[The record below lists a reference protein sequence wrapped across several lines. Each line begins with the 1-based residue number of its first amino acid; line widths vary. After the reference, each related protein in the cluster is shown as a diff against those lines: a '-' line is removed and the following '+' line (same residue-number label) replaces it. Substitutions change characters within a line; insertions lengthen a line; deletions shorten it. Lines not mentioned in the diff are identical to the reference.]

1 MRIPWKVFTYTYECK
16 INGRN
21 TCALNDME
29 VTKHDTLQIRARKS
43 QKRIRFPVHW
53 GGIAVQCLQI
63 YNDCYSSISY
73 WNTPTEGK
81 DQLCLAQQKFRV
93 GMDGHHPK
101 LPLPSNY
108 PQTQCLVQRQ
118 WRLKHVRGSCRR
130 WNSLLQHEPRS
141 SLDHPIV
148 YQCLTNKEQQDK
160 RSRHPHQVKG
170 TVLAN
175 LDGSLYQTRRFHLY
189 QPVLFNDSKICNSN
203 SSTK

>member
-1 MRIPWKVFTYTYECK
+1 MPSWQSTSCVWPK
-16 INGRN
+16 IFEFNEREYR
-21 TCALNDME
+21 D
-29 VTKHDTLQIRARKS
+29 
-43 QKRIRFPVHW
+43 RIRVYPRVLLRCNKRW
-53 GGIAVQCLQI
+53 CMEDATQCNVLHSI
-63 YNDCYSSISY
+63 VNGLYHFSSS
-73 WNTPTEGK
+73 WLNTPTEGK

-148 YQCLTNKEQQDK
+148 YQCLTNREQQDK
-160 RSRHPHQVKG
+160 RSRHQHQVKG

-175 LDGSLYQTRRFHLY
+175 LDGNLYQKRRFRSY
-189 QPVLFNDSKICNSN
+189 QSVMFNDSFN
-203 SSTK
+203 TT